1 MTLTRSEREEMLR
14 KIDGAVAQ
22 KYYDSNFNGHDWK
35 RLVEVHAQFI
45 VNADSDVAFEAA
57 VNDLLNELGSSAL
70 GLLGPNTPITPR
82 SSVNASFRSV
92 ETVND
97 GKRWAFQDVLPG
109 GAAERAGLKPGD
121 LLLDIAGNAIM
132 PPDKVAF
139 EMNRR
144 TDITVSRAGQRRTAQ
159 IDLTTQKPKY
169 KDNPYSEPRSV
180 AGAIVERNIGS
191 LKVSLFPGLI
201 GIDFAN
207 EVSAALDGTLKDA
220 DRLLIDL
227 RGNPGGGI
235 GGLRLMS
242 YLTPRKQPIGF
253 SLDRP
258 TAERGYSKDAL
269 PRLDHIPRSKLEIPW
284 LAFKFMGKKS
294 VALETE
300 GLGDRRFHRKI
311 VILANE
317 HSTGA
322 AEMLIQF
329 AQENRLATVV
339 GSKTPGRLV
348 SRTGIKL
355 GNGYTLVVPVAAYMS
370 WNGTQIEGK
379 GVSPDVPV
387 DWSLEAALAGRD
399 PQLERALGTLKAL

>member
-1 MTLTRSEREEMLR
+1 
-14 KIDGAVAQ
+14 
-22 KYYDSNFNGHDWK
+22 
-35 RLVEVHAQFI
+35 
-45 VNADSDVAFEAA
+45 
-57 VNDLLNELGSSAL
+57 
-70 GLLGPNTPITPR
+70 
-82 SSVNASFRSV
+82 
-92 ETVND
+92 
-97 GKRWAFQDVLPG
+97 
-109 GAAERAGLKPGD
+109 
-121 LLLDIAGNAIM
+121 LLDIAGNAIM

-207 EVSAALDGTLKDA
+207 EVSAAIDGTLKDA

>member
-14 KIDGAVAQ
+14 KIDGAVRQ
-22 KYYDSNFNGHDWK
+22 KYYDRNFNGHDWK
-35 RLVEVHAQFI
+35 RLVELHAQFI
-45 VNADSDVAFEAA
+45 VNADSDAAFEGA
-57 VNDLLNELGSSAL
+57 VSDLLNEVGSSAL
-70 GLLGPNTPITPR
+70 GLLGPNTPITAR
-82 SSVNASFRSV
+82 SSINASFRAV
-92 ETVND
+92 PTAAD
-97 GKRWAFQDVLPG
+97 GERWALQDVLPG
-109 GAAERAGLKPGD
+109 GVAERAGLKPGD
-121 LLLDIAGNAIM
+121 VLLDIAGKAIS

-169 KDNPYSEPRSV
+169 RDNPYSEPRSV
-180 AGAIVERNIGS
+180 AGALVERTIGN

-207 EVSAALDGTLKDA
+207 EVTTAIDGTLRDA

-258 TAERGYSKDAL
+258 TAERGYTKETL

-284 LAFKFMGKKS
+284 LAFRFMGKKS

-300 GLGDRRFHRKI
+300 GLGDRPFHRKI

-322 AEMLIQF
+322 AEMVIQF

-348 SRTGIKL
+348 SRSGIKL
-355 GNGYTLVVPVAAYMS
+355 GKGYTLVVPVAAYMS

-379 GVSPDVPV
+379 GISPDVPI
-387 DWSLEAALAGRD
+387 DWSLEAALEGRD
-399 PQLERALGTLKAL
+399 LPLERAVETLRSM

>member
-22 KYYDSNFNGHDWK
+22 KYYDRNFNGKDWK

-45 VNADSDVAFEAA
+45 INADSDVAFEAA
-57 VNDLLNELGSSAL
+57 VNDLLNEVGSSAL
-70 GLLGPNTPITPR
+70 GLLGPSTAITPR
-82 SSVNASFRSV
+82 SSINASLRAV
-92 ETVND
+92 QNAAD
-97 GKRWAFQDVLPG
+97 GERWAFQDVLPG
-109 GAAERAGLKPGD
+109 GVAERAGLKPGD
-121 LLLDIAGNAIM
+121 VLLDIAGKTIT

-144 TDITVSRAGQRRTAQ
+144 TDVTLSRAGQRLTAQ

-169 KDNPYSEPRSV
+169 RDNPYSEPRSV
-180 AGAIVERNIGS
+180 AGAILDRSIGS

-207 EVSAALDGTLKDA
+207 EVTVAVDGTLKEA

-242 YLTPRKQPIGF
+242 YLTPHKQPIGF

-258 TAERGYSKDAL
+258 TAERGYTKEAL

-294 VALETE
+294 VALQTE

-322 AEMLIQF
+322 TEMLIQF

-339 GSKTPGRLV
+339 GNKTPGRLV

-355 GNGYTLVVPVAAYMS
+355 GKGYTLVIPVAAYMS
-370 WNGTQIEGK
+370 WNGTQIEGERSLTRRS
-379 GVSPDVPV
+379 GRLVS
-387 DWSLEAALAGRD
+387 
-399 PQLERALGTLKAL
+399 